1 MLACLFKDS
10 VGVCIGLFLKCGTA
24 VLYSQRVSPHGVE
37 VSASVEVQSVEVLG
51 CSVRVKKPYLPPT
64 QGPRTRSQLG
74 PKLILFHTLTHSI
87 YTAVEC
93 GRDSDRL
100 KD

>member
-1 MLACLFKDS
+1 M
-10 VGVCIGLFLKCGTA
+10 GLILKCGTV
-24 VLYSQRVSPHGVE
+24 VLQSQPVWNSPHGVE

-87 YTAVEC
+87 YTAVPVWA
-93 GRDSDRL
+93 
-100 KD
+100 